1 VRVALELLP
10 SFPFAPP
17 SAVRTLRFP
26 QGSIDTF
33 PAPLFEM
40 YTPVH
45 GVYTMFGTHLI
56 GIVKKRF
63 ALSLYVLVVG
73 AGVYTFL
80 GAQRPAPYATTSL

>member
-1 VRVALELLP
+1 
-10 SFPFAPP
+10 
-17 SAVRTLRFP
+17 
-26 QGSIDTF
+26 
-33 PAPLFEM
+33 M